1 MNSIGEFF
9 TYNPTYQ
16 FWICKTCEYAVD
28 AKTIVGHL
36 TNKHRQH
43 PSARTLAQRT
53 AICAEAV
60 NVGRNF
66 NTNPF
71 VPPSPD
77 SRPIPGLPVY
87 RGNCCQVENCQ
98 FTCRSVRTMQKHRRQ
113 VHHIS
118 IAAAASGRPRIKREE
133 DSSINPNGHP
143 VYCQRL
149 TPSGNFSSFFIVTP
163 DPAEVM
169 PDPAE
174 VMPDPAE
181 VPPDPA
187 EVPPDPAELLS
198 VQIQEGGAE
207 DRSCR
212 KGKERAVAPS
222 DDSDDSGADPDDGEE
237 HLPETPRE
245 SVQKRAAPAT
255 PVAAGKPSKKP
266 KKSASGKEVPIPPSG
281 EWAKPR
287 SGPEYDASIY
297 QTPLDWPM
305 VYKLND
311 EECALDVFERLRSVR
326 RRVNDDHRR
335 MRAGMIARGWW
346 APSND
351 TDAESSDDE
360 DADSVDFLNTLV

>member
-1 MNSIGEFF
+1 MRRVLCPGVRLYS
-9 TYNPTYQ
+9 
-16 FWICKTCEYAVD
+16 
-28 AKTIVGHL
+28 
-36 TNKHRQH
+36 NKHRQH

-60 NVGRNF
+60 KVGRNF

-98 FTCRSVRTMQKHRRQ
+98 FTCRSVKTMQKHRRQ
-113 VHHIS
+113 VYHVS

-133 DSSINPNGHP
+133 DSSINPNGQP
-143 VYCQRL
+143 VYCQQL
-149 TPSGNFSSFFIVTP
+149 TTSGNLSFIVTLDPAEATP
-163 DPAEVM
+163 DPAE
-169 PDPAE
+169 AT
-174 VMPDPAE
+174 
-181 VPPDPA
+181 
-187 EVPPDPAELLS
+187 PDPAELLS

-207 DRSCR
+207 DQICR

-222 DDSDDSGADPDDGEE
+222 GDSDNSDAHPDDGEE

-245 SVQKRAAPAT
+245 SVKKRAAPAT
-255 PVAAGKPSKKP
+255 PVAAGKPSKRP
-266 KKSASGKEVPIPPSG
+266 KKSASGEEVPIPPSA
-281 EWAKPR
+281 EWAKPL

-311 EECALDVFERLRSVR
+311 EECVLDIFERLRSVR
-326 RRVNDDHRR
+326 RRVDDDYWC
-335 MRAGMIARGWW
+335 MRAGMIALGWW